1 MIVDSNLVNVNII
14 GVTPTPPSPPEP
26 NVIPMQNTGVPLNSM
41 PIAIILI
48 LIGLAGAFRVKKP

>member
-1 MIVDSNLVNVNII
+1 
-14 GVTPTPPSPPEP
+14 
-26 NVIPMQNTGVPLNSM
+26 MQNTGVPLNSM